1 MAGNDGMLLPLDE
14 LQEMATRISGIISEF
29 ESASARQGD
38 VQDAVGR
45 PAGDSRLRDR
55 CHDFEGSWNDSRD
68 KLLDKL
74 RAVHERVQ
82 GTIDETRAADV
93 DIASQMEQASQPA
106 PPRESLG
113 PMVR

>member
-14 LQEMATRISGIISEF
+14 LQEMATRISGIIAEF
-29 ESASARQGD
+29 ESASDRQGD

-55 CHDFEGSWNDSRD
+55 CHDFEGSWNDSRG

-74 RAVHERVQ
+74 RAVNERVQ

-93 DIASQMEQASQPA
+93 DIAGQMEQASQSA
-106 PPRESLG
+106 PTRASHG